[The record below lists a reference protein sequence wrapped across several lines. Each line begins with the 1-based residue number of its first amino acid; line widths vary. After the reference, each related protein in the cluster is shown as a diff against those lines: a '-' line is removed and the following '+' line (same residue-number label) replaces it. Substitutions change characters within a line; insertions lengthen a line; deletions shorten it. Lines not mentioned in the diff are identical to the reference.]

1 MTLNSTFSVSPTRVQ
16 PHRRRRPPAVARLAL
31 LATVP
36 ALLAVALGAQATSG
50 PALASTIRSSSALPS
65 SLQEF
70 ANCPVN
76 NPKVNYCLAAASTG
90 TFKINSTTL
99 TETSPIKLILGL
111 IGHSNG
117 TYSVVLPDNGRPAMV
132 APPMNV
138 PGGLLG
144 IPGASGPI
152 AVTATPQL
160 VGLPTFSLF
169 NLETTKGTA
178 ISLPSDVLLGN
189 ALLGTTCTVGSPTAP
204 TTLNLTD
211 GKTHPPAP
219 NKPITGSLGSSIKV
233 DKYGVLRV
241 TCTVLVDNSFAVP
254 GTAGCGPLGILDPII
269 NQQKGFPSAAGT
281 NTVVLKGSSGLA
293 PASVIRK
300 YLG

>member
-1 MTLNSTFSVSPTRVQ
+1 
-16 PHRRRRPPAVARLAL
+16 
-31 LATVP
+31 
-36 ALLAVALGAQATSG
+36 VALGAQATSG

-99 TETSPIKLILGL
+99 TETSPIKLILGSSAIATAL
-111 IGHSNG
+111 TPSCCP
-117 TYSVVLPDNGRPAMV
+117 TTAGRPWSPRDERAGRPPRHSRCFL
-132 APPMNV
+132 APSP
-138 PGGLLG
+138 
-144 IPGASGPI
+144 S
-152 AVTATPQL
+152 
-160 VGLPTFSLF
+160 LPRPSSWAPDVQPLQPRDDQ
-169 NLETTKGTA
+169 GTA

-219 NKPITGSLGSSIKV
+219 TSPS
-233 DKYGVLRV
+233 R
-241 TCTVLVDNSFAVP
+241 A
-254 GTAGCGPLGILDPII
+254 A
-269 NQQKGFPSAAGT
+269 SAAASRST
-281 NTVVLKGSSGLA
+281 STAFSG
-293 PASVIRK
+293 
-300 YLG
+300 